1 MKTDKQLQV
10 DVIEELRWDPSVS
23 DEEIGV
29 AAKDGVVTLSGSVD
43 SYAKKAAAER
53 AAERVSG
60 AKAVAQELKVKVPGA
75 WERTDTD
82 IAHSATLNLRWH
94 AEVPAEKIKIDVENG
109 WLTLQGSVD
118 WNYQK
123 AAAESA
129 VRTLI
134 GVRGVI
140 NEIKI
145 APRVSAGSVRDKIE
159 AALKRS
165 AELDATKVQVEA
177 ADHKVT
183 LSGTVRSWVERQ
195 DAERAA
201 WNAKGVSQVDN
212 RLTISV

>member
-1 MKTDKQLQV
+1 M
-10 DVIEELRWDPSVS
+10 
-23 DEEIGV
+23 
-29 AAKDGVVTLSGSVD
+29 
-43 SYAKKAAAER
+43 
-53 AAERVSG
+53 
-60 AKAVAQELKVKVPGA
+60 
-75 WERTDTD
+75 
-82 IAHSATLNLRWH
+82 
-94 AEVPAEKIKIDVENG
+94 PAEKIKIDVENG